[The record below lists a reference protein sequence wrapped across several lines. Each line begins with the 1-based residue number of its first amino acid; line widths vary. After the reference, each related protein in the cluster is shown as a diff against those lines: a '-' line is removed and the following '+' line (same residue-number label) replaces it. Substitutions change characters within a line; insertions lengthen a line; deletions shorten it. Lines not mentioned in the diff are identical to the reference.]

1 MKMPTKIM
9 VNRKRETLIALLA
22 VIIIFFHTT
31 GMADQSENFRNN
43 KTHLPRVVSLNLCA
57 DAYLMA
63 FAKPEQILGLTQ
75 QSSDPTLSA
84 FVVEASNFPVSGGR
98 MANILEQQP
107 DIIIINN
114 YSPPPNK
121 ALMDRLGIKIVK
133 LDAANSYQ
141 SARTEILQL
150 GKAIHRLEAAKAYLA
165 QLDKELEDARH
176 TELTYMPSIIN
187 YQRRG
192 IVVGETHILDDIIQL
207 AGAQN
212 LGRDTGRTIGPM
224 SLENLIRL
232 QPDYVLS
239 ISENDEQT
247 LKSQDRGSEILSHP
261 ALQKMFSAERHIYIP
276 QNLTVCAGAT
286 TPKAVAHLIETLQ
299 SSQLSA
305 ETRQISE

>member
-1 MKMPTKIM
+1 M

-84 FVVEASNFPVSGGR
+84 FVEEASNFPVSGGR

-114 YSPPPNK
+114 YSPSPNK

>member
-1 MKMPTKIM
+1 ML
-9 VNRKRETLIALLA
+9 NRKRETLIALLA

-31 GMADQSENFRNN
+31 SMADQSENLRKN

-63 FAKPEQILGLTQ
+63 FAKPEQILGLTK

-84 FVVEASNFPVSGGR
+84 FVEEASNFPVSGGR

-114 YSPPPNK
+114 YSPPPNR

-141 SARTEILQL
+141 SARKEILLL
-150 GKAIHRLEAAKAYLA
+150 GKAIHRPEAANAYLA
-165 QLDKELEDARH
+165 QLDKELEDAQH
-176 TELTYMPSIIN
+176 TELTYIPSIIN

-232 QPDYVLS
+232 KPDYVLS

-247 LKSQDRGSEILSHP
+247 LKAQDRGSEILTHP
-261 ALQKMFSAERHIYIP
+261 ALQKMFSAEQHVFIP

>member
-1 MKMPTKIM
+1 MPTKIM

-84 FVVEASNFPVSGGR
+84 FVEEASNFPVSGGR

-114 YSPPPNK
+114 YSAPPNK

-133 LDAANSYQ
+133 LDATNSYQ

-165 QLDKELEDARH
+165 ELDKELEDARH

-232 QPDYVLS
+232 KPDYVLS

>member
-1 MKMPTKIM
+1 MPTKIM
-9 VNRKRETLIALLA
+9 VNRKRETLIALMT

-31 GMADQSENFRNN
+31 GMADQSENLRYN
-43 KTHLPRVVSLNLCA
+43 KTHLPRLVSLNLCA

-84 FVVEASNFPVSGGR
+84 FVEEASNFPVSGGR
-98 MANILEQQP
+98 ISNIIEQHP

-141 SARTEILQL
+141 TARTEILQL

-165 QLDKELEDARH
+165 QLDKELEHAQH
-176 TELTYMPSIIN
+176 TKLTYMPSIIN

-224 SLENLIRL
+224 SLENLMRL

>member
-1 MKMPTKIM
+1 MPTKIM

-22 VIIIFFHTT
+22 VIIIFFHTS

-84 FVVEASNFPVSGGR
+84 FVEEASNFPVSGGR

-121 ALMDRLGIKIVK
+121 ALMDRLGIRIVK

-150 GKAIHRLEAAKAYLA
+150 GKAIHRLEAANAYLA

-176 TELTYMPSIIN
+176 TKLTYMPSIIN

-247 LKSQDRGSEILSHP
+247 LKAQDRGSEILSHP

>member
-1 MKMPTKIM
+1 MPTKIM

-63 FAKPEQILGLTQ
+63 FAKPEQILGLTR

-84 FVVEASNFPVSGGR
+84 FVEEASNFPVSGGR
-98 MANILEQQP
+98 MSNIIEQHP

-121 ALMDRLGIKIVK
+121 ALIDRLGIKIVK

-141 SARTEILQL
+141 TARAEILQL

-165 QLDKELEDARH
+165 QLDRELEDARH

-247 LKSQDRGSEILSHP
+247 LKAQDRGSEILSHP

-299 SSQLSA
+299 SSQLNT

>member
-1 MKMPTKIM
+1 MPTKIM

-84 FVVEASNFPVSGGR
+84 FVEEASNFPVSGGR
-98 MANILEQQP
+98 MSNIIEQHP

>member
-1 MKMPTKIM
+1 MPTKIM

-84 FVVEASNFPVSGGR
+84 FVEEASNFPVSGGR
-98 MANILEQQP
+98 MSNILEQQP

-121 ALMDRLGIKIVK
+121 ALMDRLGIRIVK

-165 QLDKELEDARH
+165 QLDKELEDAQH
-176 TELTYMPSIIN
+176 TKLTYMPSIIN

-247 LKSQDRGSEILSHP
+247 LKAQDRGSEILSHP

>member
-1 MKMPTKIM
+1 MPTKIM

-31 GMADQSENFRNN
+31 GMADQSENLRIN

-84 FVVEASNFPVSGGR
+84 FVEEASNFPVSGGR

-176 TELTYMPSIIN
+176 TELTYMPNIIN

-207 AGAQN
+207 AGALN

-247 LKSQDRGSEILSHP
+247 LKSQDRGSEILIHP

-276 QNLTVCAGAT
+276 QNLIVCAGAT
-286 TPKAVAHLIETLQ
+286 TPKAVANLIETLQ

>member
-1 MKMPTKIM
+1 M

-31 GMADQSENFRNN
+31 GMADQSENFRDN

>member
-1 MKMPTKIM
+1 MPTKIM

-247 LKSQDRGSEILSHP
+247 LKAQDRGSEILSHP

>member
-1 MKMPTKIM
+1 M

-84 FVVEASNFPVSGGR
+84 FVEEASNFPVSGGR

-114 YSPPPNK
+114 YSPSPNK

-286 TPKAVAHLIETLQ
+286 TPNAVAHLIETLQ

-305 ETRQISE
+305 ETRQIFE

>member
-1 MKMPTKIM
+1 M

-84 FVVEASNFPVSGGR
+84 FVEEASNFPVSGDR
-98 MANILEQQP
+98 MSNIIEQHP

-141 SARTEILQL
+141 TARTEILQL
-150 GKAIHRLEAAKAYLA
+150 GKAIHRLETAKAYLA

-176 TELTYMPSIIN
+176 TKLTYMPSIIN

>member
-1 MKMPTKIM
+1 M
-9 VNRKRETLIALLA
+9 VNRKRETLIALMT

-31 GMADQSENFRNN
+31 GMADQSENLRYN
-43 KTHLPRVVSLNLCA
+43 KTHLPRLVSLNLCA

-84 FVVEASNFPVSGGR
+84 FVEEASNFPVSGGR
-98 MANILEQQP
+98 ISNIIEQHP

-141 SARTEILQL
+141 TARTEILQL

-176 TELTYMPSIIN
+176 TKLTYMPSIIN

-247 LKSQDRGSEILSHP
+247 LKAQDRGSEILSHP

>member
-1 MKMPTKIM
+1 M

-84 FVVEASNFPVSGGR
+84 FVEEASNFPVSGGR

-121 ALMDRLGIKIVK
+121 ALMDRLGIRIVK

-150 GKAIHRLEAAKAYLA
+150 GKAIHRLEAANAYLA

-176 TELTYMPSIIN
+176 TKLTYMPSIIN

-247 LKSQDRGSEILSHP
+247 LKAQDRGSEILSHP

>member
-1 MKMPTKIM
+1 MPTKIM

-176 TELTYMPSIIN
+176 TKLTYMPSIIN

-224 SLENLIRL
+224 SLENLMRL

-247 LKSQDRGSEILSHP
+247 LKAQDRGSEILIHP

-299 SSQLSA
+299 SSQLNT

>member
-1 MKMPTKIM
+1 M

-22 VIIIFFHTT
+22 VITIFFHTT
-31 GMADQSENFRNN
+31 GMADQSENLRNN

-63 FAKPEQILGLTQ
+63 FAKPEQILGLTR

-84 FVVEASNFPVSGGR
+84 FVEEASNFPVSGGR
-98 MANILEQQP
+98 MSNIIEQHP

-141 SARTEILQL
+141 TARTEILQL
-150 GKAIHRLEAAKAYLA
+150 GKAIHRLETAKAYLA

-224 SLENLIRL
+224 SLENLMRL

-247 LKSQDRGSEILSHP
+247 LKAQDRGSEILSHP
-261 ALQKMFSAERHIYIP
+261 ALQKMFSAERQIFIP

>member
-1 MKMPTKIM
+1 MPTKIM

-84 FVVEASNFPVSGGR
+84 FVEEASNFPVSGGR
-98 MANILEQQP
+98 ISNIIEQHP

-141 SARTEILQL
+141 TARTEILQL

-176 TELTYMPSIIN
+176 TKLTYMPSIIN

-207 AGAQN
+207 AGALN

>member
-1 MKMPTKIM
+1 MPTKIM

-98 MANILEQQP
+98 MSNIIEQHP

-141 SARTEILQL
+141 TARTEILQL

-247 LKSQDRGSEILSHP
+247 LKAQDRGSEILSHP

>member
-1 MKMPTKIM
+1 M

-84 FVVEASNFPVSGGR
+84 FVEEASNFPVSGGR

-299 SSQLSA
+299 SSQLSS

>member
-1 MKMPTKIM
+1 
-9 VNRKRETLIALLA
+9 
-22 VIIIFFHTT
+22 
-31 GMADQSENFRNN
+31 
-43 KTHLPRVVSLNLCA
+43 
-57 DAYLMA
+57 
-63 FAKPEQILGLTQ
+63 
-75 QSSDPTLSA
+75 
-84 FVVEASNFPVSGGR
+84 
-98 MANILEQQP
+98 
-107 DIIIINN
+107 
-114 YSPPPNK
+114 
-121 ALMDRLGIKIVK
+121 MDRLGIKIVK

-141 SARTEILQL
+141 TARKEILQL

-176 TELTYMPSIIN
+176 TELTHMPSIIN

-247 LKSQDRGSEILSHP
+247 LKAQDRGSEILSHP

-299 SSQLSA
+299 SSQLNT
-305 ETRQISE
+305 ETRQFSE

>member
-1 MKMPTKIM
+1 MPTKIM

-84 FVVEASNFPVSGGR
+84 FVEEASNFPVSGGR
-98 MANILEQQP
+98 ISNIIEQHP

-141 SARTEILQL
+141 TARTEILQL

-176 TELTYMPSIIN
+176 TKLTYMPSIIN

-247 LKSQDRGSEILSHP
+247 LKAQDRGSEILSHP

>member
-1 MKMPTKIM
+1 M
-9 VNRKRETLIALLA
+9 VNQKPKTFIALLA
-22 VIIIFFHTT
+22 VIIIFFHTI
-31 GMADQSENFRNN
+31 GIADQSDNFRNN
-43 KTHLPRVVSLNLCA
+43 KSHLPRVVSLNLCA

-84 FVVEASNFPVSGGR
+84 FVEEASNFNVSGGR
-98 MANILEQQP
+98 IANILEQKP
-107 DIIIINN
+107 DIIITNN

-141 SARTEILQL
+141 TARTEILQL

-165 QLDKELEDARH
+165 QLDKDLEDVRH
-176 TELTYMPSIIN
+176 TKLTYMPSIIN

-212 LGRDTGRTIGPM
+212 LGRETGRTIGPM

-232 QPDYVLS
+232 KPDYVLS
-239 ISENDEQT
+239 ISENDEQIH
-247 LKSQDRGSEILSHP
+247 KAQDRGSEILSHQ
-261 ALQKMFSAERHIYIP
+261 ALQKMFSAEQHIYIP

-305 ETRQISE
+305 MNRQISE

>member
-1 MKMPTKIM
+1 MPTKIM

-84 FVVEASNFPVSGGR
+84 FVEEASNFPVSGGR

-121 ALMDRLGIKIVK
+121 ALMDRLGIRIVK

-150 GKAIHRLEAAKAYLA
+150 GKAIHRLEAANAYLA

-176 TELTYMPSIIN
+176 TKLTYMPSIIN

-247 LKSQDRGSEILSHP
+247 LKAQDRGSEILSHP

>member
-1 MKMPTKIM
+1 M

-31 GMADQSENFRNN
+31 GMADQSENLRYN

-84 FVVEASNFPVSGGR
+84 FVEEASNFPVSGGR
-98 MANILEQQP
+98 MSNIIEQHP

-141 SARTEILQL
+141 TARTEILQL

-176 TELTYMPSIIN
+176 TKLTYMPSIIN

-224 SLENLIRL
+224 SLENLMRL

-247 LKSQDRGSEILSHP
+247 LKAQDRGSEILSHP

-299 SSQLSA
+299 SSQLNT

>member
-1 MKMPTKIM
+1 M

>member
-1 MKMPTKIM
+1 M
-9 VNRKRETLIALLA
+9 VNRKRETLITLLA

-84 FVVEASNFPVSGGR
+84 FVEEASNFPVSGGR
-98 MANILEQQP
+98 MSNIIEQHP

-141 SARTEILQL
+141 TARTEILQL

-176 TELTYMPSIIN
+176 TKLTYMPSIIN

-247 LKSQDRGSEILSHP
+247 LKAQDRGSEILSHP
-261 ALQKMFSAERHIYIP
+261 ALQKMFSAERHIFIP

>member
-1 MKMPTKIM
+1 M
-9 VNRKRETLIALLA
+9 VNRKRETLIALLT
-22 VIIIFFHTT
+22 VIIIFFHTP
-31 GMADQSENFRNN
+31 GMADQSENLRYN
-43 KTHLPRVVSLNLCA
+43 KTHLPRLVSLNLCA

-84 FVVEASNFPVSGGR
+84 FVEEASNFPVSGGR
-98 MANILEQQP
+98 MSNIIKQHP

-121 ALMDRLGIKIVK
+121 ALIDRLGIKIVK
-133 LDAANSYQ
+133 LDAANRYQ
-141 SARTEILQL
+141 TARAEILQL

-176 TELTYMPSIIN
+176 SELTYMPNIIN

-247 LKSQDRGSEILSHP
+247 LKAHDRGSEILSHP

-286 TPKAVAHLIETLQ
+286 TPKAVANLIETLQ

>member
-1 MKMPTKIM
+1 MPTKIM

-84 FVVEASNFPVSGGR
+84 FVEEASNFPVSGGR
-98 MANILEQQP
+98 MSNIIEQHP

-141 SARTEILQL
+141 TARTEILQL
-150 GKAIHRLEAAKAYLA
+150 GKAIHRLETAKAYLA

-247 LKSQDRGSEILSHP
+247 LKAQDRGSEILTHP

>member
-1 MKMPTKIM
+1 M

-84 FVVEASNFPVSGGR
+84 FVEEASNFPVSGGR
-98 MANILEQQP
+98 MSNILEQQP

-141 SARTEILQL
+141 TARTEILQL

-165 QLDKELEDARH
+165 QLDKELEDAQH
-176 TELTYMPSIIN
+176 TKLTYMPSIIN

-247 LKSQDRGSEILSHP
+247 LKAQDRGSEILSHP

>member
-1 MKMPTKIM
+1 MP
-9 VNRKRETLIALLA
+9 N
-22 VIIIFFHTT
+22 
-31 GMADQSENFRNN
+31 
-43 KTHLPRVVSLNLCA
+43 
-57 DAYLMA
+57 
-63 FAKPEQILGLTQ
+63 
-75 QSSDPTLSA
+75 
-84 FVVEASNFPVSGGR
+84 
-98 MANILEQQP
+98 
-107 DIIIINN
+107 
-114 YSPPPNK
+114 
-121 ALMDRLGIKIVK
+121 
-133 LDAANSYQ
+133 
-141 SARTEILQL
+141 
-150 GKAIHRLEAAKAYLA
+150 
-165 QLDKELEDARH
+165 
-176 TELTYMPSIIN
+176 IIN

-207 AGAQN
+207 AGALN

-247 LKSQDRGSEILSHP
+247 LKSQDRGSEILIHP

-276 QNLTVCAGAT
+276 QNLIVCAGAT

>member
-1 MKMPTKIM
+1 M

-176 TELTYMPSIIN
+176 TKLTYMPSIIN

>member
-1 MKMPTKIM
+1 M
-9 VNRKRETLIALLA
+9 VNRKRETLIALLT
-22 VIIIFFHTT
+22 VIIIFFHTPS
-31 GMADQSENFRNN
+31 MADQSENLRNN

-63 FAKPEQILGLTQ
+63 FAKPEQILGLTR

-84 FVVEASNFPVSGGR
+84 FVEEASNFPVSGGR
-98 MANILEQQP
+98 MSNIIEQHP

-121 ALMDRLGIKIVK
+121 ALIDRLGIKIVK

-141 SARTEILQL
+141 TARAEILQL

-247 LKSQDRGSEILSHP
+247 LKAHDRGSEILSHP

>member
-1 MKMPTKIM
+1 M
-9 VNRKRETLIALLA
+9 VNRKRETLIALLT

-84 FVVEASNFPVSGGR
+84 FVEEASNFPVSGGR
-98 MANILEQQP
+98 ISNIIEQHP

-141 SARTEILQL
+141 TARTEILQL

-176 TELTYMPSIIN
+176 TKLTYMPSIIN

-247 LKSQDRGSEILSHP
+247 LKAQDRGSEILSHP

-299 SSQLSA
+299 SSQLNT
-305 ETRQISE
+305 ETRKISE

>member
-1 MKMPTKIM
+1 MPTKIM

-84 FVVEASNFPVSGGR
+84 FVEEASNFPVSGGR

-114 YSPPPNK
+114 YSAPPNK

-165 QLDKELEDARH
+165 ELDKELEDARH

>member
-1 MKMPTKIM
+1 MPTKIM

-63 FAKPEQILGLTQ
+63 FAKPVQILGLTQ

-247 LKSQDRGSEILSHP
+247 LKSQDRGSEVLSHP

>member
-1 MKMPTKIM
+1 MPTKIM

-22 VIIIFFHTT
+22 VIITFFYTT
-31 GMADQSENFRNN
+31 GMADQSENLRNN

-63 FAKPEQILGLTQ
+63 FAKPEQILGLTE

-84 FVVEASNFPVSGGR
+84 FVEEASNFPVSGGR
-98 MANILEQQP
+98 MVNILEQQP

-114 YSPPPNK
+114 YSPPPNTS
-121 ALMDRLGIKIVK
+121 LMDRLGIKIVK

-141 SARTEILQL
+141 SARTEILLL
-150 GKAIHRLEAAKAYLA
+150 GKAIHRLEAANAYLA
-165 QLDKELEDARH
+165 ELDKELETARH
-176 TELTYMPSIIN
+176 IELNYMPSIIN

-239 ISENDEQT
+239 ISENDQQT
-247 LKSQDRGSEILSHP
+247 LKAQDRGSEILSHP

-305 ETRQISE
+305 MNRQISE

>member
-1 MKMPTKIM
+1 MPTKIM

-84 FVVEASNFPVSGGR
+84 FVEEASNFPVSGGR
-98 MANILEQQP
+98 MSNIIEQHP

-141 SARTEILQL
+141 TARTEILQL

-176 TELTYMPSIIN
+176 TKLTYMPSIIN

>member
-1 MKMPTKIM
+1 MPTKIM

-150 GKAIHRLEAAKAYLA
+150 GKAIHRLETAKAYLA

>member
-1 MKMPTKIM
+1 MPTKIM

-176 TELTYMPSIIN
+176 TKLTYMPSIIN

-212 LGRDTGRTIGPM
+212 LGRDTGRTIGPL